1 MLSSSSSVS
10 GRRSVARR
18 VTAIGIAMV
27 ALVLLALSL
36 VTASI
41 TNQASRT
48 QLVASVGHATQALV
62 ASVDAVELANRDMVL
77 KASEGFARHF
87 AGSVALDSASGQ
99 LSVNGEVLNGNFG
112 VVDKFS
118 ADTGGVATVFA
129 RQGDDFVRISTSL
142 RNLQGERV
150 MGTRLDR
157 QHPSYALLRDGQ
169 TFIGRANL
177 FGKPYMT
184 HYAPLRDAQGQVV
197 GILFVGTDLSAFQQ
211 GLLRQV
217 ADLRLYE
224 HGGAMVIDPGT
235 SLEQA
240 RFVAHP
246 SHAGQLVLEA
256 FPQAKAT
263 LQAMAGSPDG
273 WVRDA
278 VPLLPQQGADPWA
291 VVRKTQSG
299 WWVVTEVSDHEAMA
313 GQRRALFAV
322 WGAMAVALALLAAGL
337 FWVLRRGVSQPLR
350 ELTQAL
356 TLVARGDLTQP
367 FHSPRR
373 DEIGDLVREVEDLRQ
388 RYVAM
393 LHQVSLAA
401 HNIASAS
408 SQIALGNAD
417 LAERTESTADRLART
432 AQSILD
438 TSQGVHQ
445 AADAARQA
453 HQLSASAVDVASRGG
468 AVVGQV
474 VSTMGAIND
483 SSRQIAD
490 IIGVIDGIAFQTNIL
505 ALNAAVE
512 AARAGEQGR
521 GFAVVASEV
530 RSLAGRSAEAAKQI
544 KTLIG
549 SSVHQVE
556 SGAQL
561 VQSAGETMDE
571 IVRSVQ
577 RMGDIVGEISA
588 SASEQ
593 AARMSQVN
601 HDVAE
606 LDQLTQQNAALVE
619 ESAAASSSMRDQA
632 SGLETAVSVFKLQ
645 PADLHGN
652 GQAAGL
658 AAPALAP
665 ALAPARAAAAAPAL
679 PR

>member
-1 MLSSSSSVS
+1 MLSSSSAAA

-18 VTAIGIAMV
+18 VTAIAIAMV

-62 ASVDAVELANRDMVL
+62 ASVDAVEHANRDMVV

-87 AGSVALDSASGQ
+87 AGHVALDSASGQ
-99 LSVNGEVLNGNFG
+99 LSVDGEVLNGNFALP
-112 VVDKFS
+112 DKFS

-129 RQGDDFVRISTSL
+129 RQGDDFVRITTSL
-142 RNLQGERV
+142 RNPQGERV
-150 MGTRLDR
+150 IGTMLDR
-157 QHPSYALLRDGQ
+157 QHAAYTRVREGQ
-169 TFIGRANL
+169 SFIGRATL

-184 HYAPLRDAQGQVV
+184 HYAPLRDAQNQVV
-197 GILFVGTDLSAFQQ
+197 GILFVGTDLSAFQE

-217 ADLRLYE
+217 SGLRLYE

-235 SLEQA
+235 SLAQA

-246 SHAGQLVLEA
+246 SHAGQKVLEA
-256 FPQAKAT
+256 LPQAQAA
-263 LQAMAGSPDG
+263 LQALADSPDG

-278 VPLLPQQGADPWA
+278 VALLPEQGADPWA

-299 WWVVTEVSDHEAMA
+299 WWVVTEVSDREAMA

-350 ELTQAL
+350 GLTQAL
-356 TLVARGDLTQP
+356 TLVAQGDLTQP

-373 DEIGDLVREVEDLRQ
+373 DEIGDLVREVEDMRQ
-388 RYVAM
+388 RYVTM
-393 LHQVSLAA
+393 LQQVSLAA

-417 LAERTESTADRLART
+417 LAERTDNTADRLART
-432 AQSILD
+432 AQRMVD
-438 TSQGVHQ
+438 TAQGVHQ

-453 HQLSASAVDVASRGG
+453 HQLSASAVEVASRGG
-468 AVVGQV
+468 EVVGQV
-474 VSTMGAIND
+474 VRTMGAIND

-544 KTLIG
+544 KALIG

-561 VQSAGETMDE
+561 VQAAGQTMDE
-571 IVRSVQ
+571 IVSSVQ

-593 AARMSQVN
+593 AERMAQVN

-606 LDQLTQQNAALVE
+606 LDQLTQQNASLVE

-632 SGLETAVSVFKLQ
+632 SGLEAAVSVFKLQ
-645 PADLHGN
+645 PAGALTLD
-652 GQAAGL
+652 L
-658 AAPALAP
+658 AAPA
-665 ALAPARAAAAAPAL
+665 AAAALPAL